1 MGDKDKKLLKLSRRT
16 TKVNLETSGEFELRS
31 ISGKDAEVIATLL
44 EKIKDPNEF
53 TIHFLYNQLS
63 SPEID
68 FSKFKKIPE
77 NELEELARA
86 FIKDEYNLSEYFT
99 KTTDEEFFSNFRTA
113 IQNYLTKIN
122 KSIINSFNTIRKFSF
137 NYSNVIRPVN
147 LESMIPKMNIPLLLT
162 TPKIP
167 PVNLSKMVAHSVVNT
182 NSIISLSTGLNSISK
197 TINQAL
203 IPQINFWNNWAAKNR
218 SIFQNYGRLWK
229 KFEEEYKI
237 AEEEAIKCLKK
248 YKWFMT
254 PSLPIDFVYNAVRI
268 CKRGGNQTKV
278 MNKLFIGYFLEDEFT
293 ELENMVESWKD
304 KEIFKPR
311 MKILRDCVSTLK
323 SSSSN
328 CNASNLVI
336 PTLITQID
344 GIQRD
349 FMNENDLKVTRQ
361 GLMDSDGN
369 VLVNENGDKIYW
381 KDWYGNLTTDDE
393 ILDSAND
400 IFLNILFQ
408 KSQTGE
414 PLETPFTFS
423 RHKILHGE
431 SIRYGRKTNTIRAFL
446 ILDFLASLIEDQT

>member
-1 MGDKDKKLLKLSRRT
+1 MEDKDKKLLNFSRQY
-16 TKVNLETSGEFELRS
+16 TKVDLETSGEFELKS

-44 EKIKDPNEF
+44 EEIKDPNEF
-53 TIHFLYNQLS
+53 TTYFLYNQLI

-68 FSKFKKIPE
+68 ISKFKEIPE

-99 KTTDEEFFSNFRTA
+99 ETTEEEFFSNFRTA
-113 IQNYLTKIN
+113 IEDYLTKIN
-122 KSIINSFNTIRKFSF
+122 KSMANSFNTIRNFSLNF
-137 NYSNVIRPVN
+137 SNVVTPMN
-147 LESMIPKMNIPLLLT
+147 LASMIPKVNIPPLLDI
-162 TPKIP
+162 PKIP
-167 PVNLSKMVAHSVVNT
+167 PINLSQIVASPVVNT
-182 NSIISLSTGLNSISK
+182 SSLISLSAGLNSISK

-203 IPQINFWNNWAAKNR
+203 IPQINYWNNWANTNR
-218 SIFQNYGRLWK
+218 TIFQNQINLWK
-229 KFEEEYKI
+229 KFQDEYKI
-237 AEEEAIKCLKK
+237 AEEEAIACLRK

-254 PSLPIDFVYNAVRI
+254 PSLPIDFVYKAVRI
-268 CKRGGNQTKV
+268 CKRGGNQTKL
-278 MNKLFIGYFLEDEFT
+278 MNKLFIEYFSDNEFA

-311 MKILRDCVSTLK
+311 MKILRDCVLTLK
-323 SSSSN
+323 ESSSN
-328 CNASNLVI
+328 CNPSNLVI
-336 PTLITQID
+336 PTIITQID

-349 FMNENDLKVTRQ
+349 FMNENNLKVTRQ

-369 VLVNENGDKIYW
+369 VLVDSNGDKIYW

-408 KSQTGE
+408 KSQPGE

-431 SIRYGRKTNTIRAFL
+431 SIRYGRQTNTIRAFL
-446 ILDFLASLIEDQT
+446 TLDFLASLIEDET